1 MRTIKEMCDLLG
13 LTHRTFRYYDSIGL
27 LKPAAHTKAGYRLY
41 DNESVIRMVKI
52 RVLADIGYELTE
64 IKKILDDPGYDLKM
78 SLEKRCNEIKE
89 SQERSEH
96 QLEVLSSVRSKG
108 LDGIVRERLKQLGS

>member
-64 IKKILDDPGYDLKM
+64 IKKILDFIKLKNKKGK
-78 SLEKRCNEIKE
+78 LELMYGCPAFLG
-89 SQERSEH
+89 
-96 QLEVLSSVRSKG
+96 LE
-108 LDGIVRERLKQLGS
+108 